1 MMSGS
6 ATTKPAAPNTD
17 FDRTVPGE
25 PTTAAR
31 WRIFGLLYIAYGMS
45 MVLRTLPTIA
55 STSIKNDPALGVDL
69 TAWGQIIATG
79 TMGGFTGKFLWGWL
93 ADVLG
98 GRITLM
104 LGLLLAAAGAVGF
117 SAAADGT
124 QIRVAVFVIML
135 AQAAGWPAMTKL
147 VAAWALPQQAGRVW
161 GFLSTSSRVGV
172 LLATFGLGG
181 LVSEHGWRY
190 PGLLAAAAAV
200 PLAFLYV
207 LFVRNRPL
215 IERQSA
221 ERPVPAEP
229 LADALLRFAGSARC
243 WLICGALMGMA
254 VLWDV
259 LLLIP
264 LFLDSLGIPASAANE
279 AASAFPLG
287 SLMSVLAGGCVFD
300 WLGRRRMALVMPLL
314 LLTAAVC
321 VGILA
326 ALPAFALTP
335 TGATQAALVLLFV
348 FGACLAPCYY
358 IPASIFSTEFGGAR
372 AGLLVSLLD
381 AAGFAATAAFY
392 WKATSLAQSYG
403 WSILLVLLS
412 GIGLAASC
420 LLAVFLRG
428 EAVRRDQVAV

>member
-1 MMSGS
+1 MSGS
-6 ATTKPAAPNTD
+6 ATTKPAASNTD

-124 QIRVAVFVIML
+124 QIRVAVFVMML

-147 VAAWALPQQAGRVW
+147 VAAWALPEQAGRVW

-172 LLATFGLGG
+172 L
-181 LVSEHGWRY
+181 
-190 PGLLAAAAAV
+190 
-200 PLAFLYV
+200 
-207 LFVRNRPL
+207 
-215 IERQSA
+215 
-221 ERPVPAEP
+221 

-254 VLWDV
+254 VQWDV
-259 LLLIP
+259 LLRIP

-287 SLMSVLAGGCVFD
+287 SLMSVLAGGCMFD

-314 LLTAAVC
+314 LLTATVC

-326 ALPAFALTP
+326 ALPALALTP
-335 TGATQAALVLLFV
+335 TGTTQAALVLLFV

-358 IPASIFSTEFGGAR
+358 IPASIFSTEFGGVR
-372 AGLLVSLLD
+372 AGLLVSQLD

-392 WKATSLAQSYG
+392 WKATSLAQGYG

-412 GIGLAASC
+412 GFFSVTVSNNRPSRSNALISMVPPLTATM
-420 LLAVFLRG
+420 
-428 EAVRRDQVAV
+428 Q